1 MRKVRVLILCFAIM
15 ALCGCEIS
23 KGNSSTE
30 YSGESSTS
38 KEDTGTDLDQGEI
51 PPIEET
57 MPFSIASDAKIY
69 KYESNNLLGLCAI
82 YVNAPSEVIY
92 VFDLKKDFVK
102 FSNQEGFQVY
112 GKDSGN
118 DSFRILNYSFAKD
131 DYRQYVML
139 KCEERYEIEG
149 FYFIKNNT
157 DFQYE
162 LNDNAMPVVIEYENG
177 RSSSTSNRIVITSRQ
192 TFNIEKQGWDN
203 VEQSTEEVQYR
214 EEFD

>member
-69 KYESNNLLGLCAI
+69 KYDSNNLLGLCAI

-92 VFDLKKDFVK
+92 VFNQKKDYVK
-102 FSNQEGFQVY
+102 YSKEEGFQVY
-112 GKDSGN
+112 GKDSERKTVAIKQFYF
-118 DSFRILNYSFAKD
+118 SKD
-131 DYRQYVML
+131 DYWQYMLL
-139 KCEERYEIEG
+139 KCDENYEIDG
-149 FYFIKNNT
+149 FFLTSSGDYHYKMIKNSLPSV
-157 DFQYE
+157 E
-162 LNDNAMPVVIEYENG
+162 EYEYSFSKKTLPVTVIIN
-177 RSSSTSNRIVITSRQ
+177 RQSYNTKDHAWNEIEESTDVLQPDIQ
-192 TFNIEKQGWDN
+192 KD
-203 VEQSTEEVQYR
+203 
-214 EEFD
+214 